1 MTYECIVWQSSML
14 KMRNENKSI
23 NLISAGKSDF
33 KSCAASLFRKNP
45 SAAFCRIKKYSNL
58 CLSTAHTT
66 LPHSLESTQT
76 VYDERGKT
84 GKGCERISFLHPQ
97 HQKFSYFSHTNSH
110 TEGEL
115 FGVDGNEK
123 KSKPFGSRRRA
134 KAFWGC
140 VKGVRVR
147 ICDKKWLYGSCTLK
161 SFSFREKSMCR
172 LLVAVKDSKSRNR
185 KWTEWKFEFFSGK

>member
-1 MTYECIVWQSSML
+1 ML

-33 KSCAASLFRKNP
+33 KSCAASLFRKIP
-45 SAAFCRIKKYSNL
+45 LPLSAASRNIQIYVFQQHTQLSPIPSNRRRQCTTSEGKRGRDVREYPSYTHNIKNFPTS
-58 CLSTAHTT
+58 H
-66 LPHSLESTQT
+66 TQT
-76 VYDERGKT
+76 
-84 GKGCERISFLHPQ
+84 
-97 HQKFSYFSHTNSH
+97 HTQ
-110 TEGEL
+110 GEL

-161 SFSFREKSMCR
+161 SFSFREKNMCR

-185 KWTEWKFEFFSGK
+185 K

>member
-23 NLISAGKSDF
+23 NLISAGKSDSE
-33 KSCAASLFRKNP
+33 SCAASLFWRIP
-45 SAAFCRIKKYSNL
+45 LPLSAASRNIQIYVFQQHIQLSPIPSNRRRQCTTSEGKQGRDVREYPSYTHNIKNFPTS
-58 CLSTAHTT
+58 H
-66 LPHSLESTQT
+66 TQT
-76 VYDERGKT
+76 
-84 GKGCERISFLHPQ
+84 
-97 HQKFSYFSHTNSH
+97 HTQ
-110 TEGEL
+110 GEL

-172 LLVAVKDSKSRNR
+172 LLVAVKDSKSWNR